1 MASLYLNTDKN
12 FTLTPVYFKTITKL
26 VSSFQQHLDSTH

>member
-1 MASLYLNTDKN
+1 MASLYLNTDNK

-26 VSSFQQHLDSTH
+26 TSPFQQHLDFTP